1 MMELSAM
8 EMSEKDGSG
17 SSRKGEDTAASVGV
31 GSDLRLG
38 RQREKGDSLDDL
50 VVQRIMPGV
59 EFADTGEDD
68 LRALGLLGIVI
79 EGVLWRGEPS
89 LLGGGGVTGLM
100 GEGEGSAREDVTGN
114 SRTIVSLSLLRKLLL
129 LLVGLGD

>member
-1 MMELSAM
+1 MMELSTI
-8 EMSEKDGSG
+8 EISEKDGSG
-17 SSRKGEDTAASVGV
+17 SSREGEDSGARAGV

-38 RQREKGDSLDDL
+38 RQREKGDSLGDL
-50 VVQRIMPGV
+50 VVQRMIPGV

-68 LRALGLLGIVI
+68 LRALGLFGIVI

-89 LLGGGGVTGLM
+89 LLGGGGEAGLM
-100 GEGEGSAREDVTGN
+100 GEGEGSAREAEPGS